1 LKETTMDQ
9 RERPHHEHQASA
21 TPGPSDAPDGANL
34 NAIRQTAAGML
45 AAADDAISR
54 VLSGDSQAFNAA
66 ARQEGGQ

>member
-1 LKETTMDQ
+1 MNQ
-9 RERPHHEHQASA
+9 RERTNHDDRSSA
-21 TPGPSDAPDGANL
+21 APGPAGSPDGSGL

-54 VLSGDSQAFNAA
+54 VLSGDSQAFNTA

>member
-1 LKETTMDQ
+1 MNQ
-9 RERPHHEHQASA
+9 RERQHHDQQPPAPA
-21 TPGPSDAPDGANL
+21 GTGANPGGANL
-34 NAIRQTAAGML
+34 AAIRQSAAGML

>member
-1 LKETTMDQ
+1 MNQ
-9 RERPHHEHQASA
+9 RERQNHDSQPPEPSE
-21 TPGPSDAPDGANL
+21 PGANPDGADLSN
-34 NAIRQTAAGML
+34 IRQTASGIL

>member
-1 LKETTMDQ
+1 MNQ
-9 RERPHHEHQASA
+9 RERQNHDHQPPAPSG
-21 TPGPSDAPDGANL
+21 PGANPGGANL
-34 NAIRQTAAGML
+34 SAIRQSAAGML

>member
-1 LKETTMDQ
+1 MNQL
-9 RERPHHEHQASA
+9 ERPNPENQSSPA
-21 TPGPSDAPDGANL
+21 PGPAGGPDGTNL

>member
-1 LKETTMDQ
+1 
-9 RERPHHEHQASA
+9 
-21 TPGPSDAPDGANL
+21 L
-34 NAIRQTAAGML
+34 NAIRQSAAGML

>member
-1 LKETTMDQ
+1 MNQ
-9 RERPHHEHQASA
+9 RERTNHNNQLSA
-21 TPGPSDAPDGANL
+21 APGPAGSPDEANL

-54 VLSGDSQAFNAA
+54 VLSGDNHAFNTA